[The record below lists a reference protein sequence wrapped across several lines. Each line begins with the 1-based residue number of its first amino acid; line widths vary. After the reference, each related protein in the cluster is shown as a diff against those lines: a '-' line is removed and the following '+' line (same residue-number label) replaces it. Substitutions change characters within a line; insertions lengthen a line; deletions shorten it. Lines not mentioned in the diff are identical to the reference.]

1 MKENKHE
8 RFKRVASK
16 RMQNVLKEMSSLE
29 NCSNTNTYDFTTND
43 VNKMIKTLNEKIQE
57 IRISYKKGLSDN
69 NKFKF

>member
-16 RMQNVLKEMSSLE
+16 RMQNVLKEMSRLE
-29 NCSNTNTYDFTTND
+29 NCSNTNTYNFTTND
-43 VNKMIKTLNEKIQE
+43 VNKMTKTLSEKIQE

-69 NKFKF
+69 NEFKF

>member
-8 RFKRVASK
+8 RFKSVASN
-16 RMQNVLKEMSSLE
+16 RMQNVLKEMSRLE

-57 IRISYKKGLSDN
+57 IRISYKKGLTDN